1 MTLLIDTRNDFA
13 MRKNK
18 NKYKIFFIGFVLAAF
33 VMAIALYSNAPQ
45 STQITQMSV
54 EAMTAKTKEACS
66 DANRQQSSSKE
77 TCYAS
82 AFNGVALQN
91 GHEYAFNVLFAL
103 QKIDIDARGC
113 HLMAHGIGKSAYK
126 NNPEK
131 WQELINTL
139 PPVCSYGAIHGVI
152 ENYVASLR
160 GEKSTTEIL
169 PTICGPKPRADCNHI
184 VGHLA
189 LVETQAK
196 IDPAL
201 DICANFANDYQRE
214 FCLTG
219 VFMEYQT
226 ALNLIEHGYA
236 PESWLNW
243 PARVDELEAMCRA
256 YDGENA
262 TACWKEI
269 VHAALTKFRNNPEK
283 IFDFCNSAQ
292 IEEGAK
298 QCKRHGLGIMAAGLR
313 FDLESLKYACK
324 LKQPSFDPLFE
335 RDCYVNLV
343 ASELSTVLPEEAAN
357 IIPFCSSLDEQYRNS
372 CFSQIGGTLR
382 ALGAAPEKIEA
393 LCNPAPDEYKSK
405 CIGERTTQTT
415 QIIRGD

>member
-1 MTLLIDTRNDFA
+1 MTLLIDIRNDFS
-13 MRKNK
+13 MKKRKSE
-18 NKYKIFFIGFVLAAF
+18 YKRVFVVGFVLAALIMVVVF
-33 VMAIALYSNAPQ
+33 YNPGT
-45 STQITQMSV
+45 TQQTKLSV
-54 EAMTAKTKEACS
+54 EKIAANTMEACS
-66 DANRQQSSSKE
+66 KKSKE

-82 AFNGVALQN
+82 AFSDLALEN
-91 GHEYAFNVLFAL
+91 GHEYAFNTLFAL
-103 QKIDIDARGC
+103 QKIDVDARGC
-113 HLMAHGIGKSAYK
+113 HLIAHSIGKSAYK

-131 WQELINTL
+131 WQELINTM

-152 ENYVASLR
+152 ENYVTSLS
-160 GEKSTTEIL
+160 KDTIDIL
-169 PTICGPKPRADCNHI
+169 PIICGPKPRADCNHI

-189 LVETQAK
+189 LVETHAD

-201 DICANFANDYQRE
+201 DICSKFTNDYQRE

-236 PESWLNW
+236 PKSWLNW
-243 PARVDELEAMCRA
+243 PARVDELEAICRT

-269 VHAALTKFRNNPEK
+269 VHAALVKFKNDPQK

-298 QCKRHGLGIMAAGLR
+298 QCKRHALGIMAAGAR
-313 FDLESLKYACK
+313 FDLELLKYSCK
-324 LKQPSFDPLFE
+324 LKQPDFDPSFE
-335 RDCYVNLV
+335 KDCYTNLV
-343 ASELSTVLPEEAAN
+343 ASELSSIPVDEADN
-357 IIPFCSSLDEQYRNS
+357 IIPFCSSLDPQYREG

-382 ALGAAPEKIEA
+382 ALGAVPEKIEK
-393 LCNPAPDEYKSK
+393 LCQLAPDEYKNK